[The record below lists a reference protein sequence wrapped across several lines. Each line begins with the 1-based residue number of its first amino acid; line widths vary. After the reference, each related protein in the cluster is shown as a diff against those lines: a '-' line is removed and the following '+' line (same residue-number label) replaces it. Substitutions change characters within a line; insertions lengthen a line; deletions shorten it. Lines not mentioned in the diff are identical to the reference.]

1 MAVQNKEKRT
11 YRQHSLEEKR
21 LVLELHEFGMGSKA
35 IGRLLEIDSS
45 MIRAWL
51 RSYRQFGI
59 AGLEKKRYVAASPEL
74 RAEVLQAVC
83 EGRMTQEAA
92 AFKFGVCKSTVAR
105 WMTLKAQAAAK
116 GAAPGKSPNS

>member
-1 MAVQNKEKRT
+1 MSVRTKEKRT

-59 AGLEKKRYVAASPEL
+59 AGLEKKSYVAATPEL
-74 RAEVLQAVC
+74 KAEVLRAVR
-83 EGRMTQEAA
+83 EGCMTQEAA

-105 WMTLKAQAAAK
+105 WVMHEAQASAETAASGGASK
-116 GAAPGKSPNS
+116 G